1 MKLPQALNKKEQKRE
16 YDKKYH
22 LKNKEQK
29 REYDKKYYL
38 KNKEH
43 RKKYQDQWYLN
54 NKEQRKE
61 YILKNKERR
70 KEQRKEYILT
80 NKEHVLRVKRRSYLK
95 NKEQIIKK
103 QSKYNKYKYQTDI
116 NFRLRVICRSRVVN
130 ALKGKFKSAKTMKLI
145 GCTIKELRR
154 YIESKFEPWMTW
166 ENHGKEGWDVDHIK
180 ACAKFDLTYP
190 EQQREC
196 FHWSNLQPLEHIA
209 NIKKG
214 AR

>member
-1 MKLPQALNKKEQKRE
+1 MKLPQALNK
-16 YDKKYH
+16 
-22 LKNKEQK
+22 KEQK

-80 NKEHVLRVKRRSYLK
+80 NKEHVFRVKRRSYLK

-116 NFRLRVICRSRVVN
+116 NFRLRAICRSRVVH

-145 GCTIKELRR
+145 GCTIEELRKH
-154 YIESKFEPWMTW
+154 IESKFESWMTW
-166 ENHGKEGWDVDHIK
+166 ENHGLWDIDHIK
-180 ACAKFDLTYP
+180 ACAKFNLTYP